1 MNTAKAFISVSALK
15 WPMSRP
21 GRCENRKG
29 ARNCLG
35 PQVPHVA
42 LDDAVH
48 GVVPDAVHVACVF
61 AILGVLALCGKITA
75 VMITNDGVVGV
86 ALAAMLSCWCLEGL
100 SGAPLL

>member
-1 MNTAKAFISVSALK
+1 MA
-15 WPMSRP
+15 
-21 GRCENRKG
+21 
-29 ARNCLG
+29 
-35 PQVPHVA
+35 HVA

-86 ALAAMLSCWCLEGL
+86 ALAAMLSCWCLKGL
-100 SGAPLL
+100 SGVPLL